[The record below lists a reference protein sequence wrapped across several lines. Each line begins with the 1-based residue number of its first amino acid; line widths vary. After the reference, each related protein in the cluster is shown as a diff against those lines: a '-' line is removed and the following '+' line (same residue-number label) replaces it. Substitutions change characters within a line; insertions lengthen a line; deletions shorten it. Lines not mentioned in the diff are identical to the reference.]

1 MQRTRRKN
9 PKRGHPSMMARMP
22 LAVAIY
28 FAISSTAFAQ
38 ADSPAPEPS
47 ASTEHTATLPTVTVT
62 AQKRAE
68 NLQKVPISIQVLS
81 TAKLKQQNVTDFA
94 SYAKLLPS
102 VSYQT
107 AGPGFAQVYMR
118 GVSSGGDGNHSGPLP
133 SVGVYLDEQPV
144 TTIQGALDLHIYDI
158 QRIESLAG
166 PQGTLYGASSQAGT
180 LRIITNKPDPS
191 GFAAGY
197 SLEANSTSHGG
208 LGNIAEGFINEPIS
222 DHAAI
227 RLVGWSEHDGGY
239 IDNKPGTRTFP
250 SWYAYT
256 HPDDA
261 AGVTAQAVASDGAGT
276 INNFNTAKDNY
287 NDTDTYGFRAALKV
301 DLNDNWT
308 ITPTVMAQDQRT
320 NGFFAYDPVVGD
332 LAVTHFYPE
341 KSKDRFVQTALTIQ
355 GKIGNF
361 DLTYAYANLGRHD
374 TVDSDYSDYG
384 FWYDVV
390 SGYGAFFYDNNGDLI
405 NPSQYIQGKDGYRKI
420 SHELR
425 IASPKD
431 DRFRF
436 VAGVFSQRQ
445 SHDIQQ
451 RYKVDGLADALSV
464 TGWPDTIWLT
474 KQIRKDNDDAIFGEL
489 SYDITDKLTATGGM
503 RFFRADNSLK
513 GFFGFSQGYYPGA
526 DYGEAGCIDQTDFH
540 GAPCLVFDKNVT
552 ENKHISKFNL
562 TYKINDTKMIYGTW
576 SEGYRPGGINRRGT
590 LPPYLSDFLTNYEF
604 GWKTTWLDNRLSING
619 SAFRETW
626 KDFQFAIL
634 GANGLTEIKN
644 ANQAEIK
651 GVEVEANWAATY
663 NLNISGGL
671 AYYDAKLTATYCG
684 FTDANGK
691 PITVCPPGTINPQTG
706 DPVDGPEANSGARLP
721 VTPQFKGNLTARYT
735 FDMGSYEAYWQASV
749 FHVGDRKS
757 DLRDATE
764 NLLGKMPAY
773 TLADLSFGFKKNSW
787 SLDFYVKNAFD
798 KRGQTS
804 RFTTCSES
812 ICGNPDHLPVPGYE
826 NGQVYIT
833 PVQPRVFGVR
843 FSQEF

>member
-1 MQRTRRKN
+1 MQRSTRKN
-9 PKRGHPSMMARMP
+9 LKRNHPSRMTRMP

-28 FAISSTAFAQ
+28 FAISSAALAQTDPQ
-38 ADSPAPEPS
+38 ADQPNAQKQG
-47 ASTEHTATLPTVTVT
+47 TATLPTVTVT

-81 TAKLKQQNVTDFA
+81 NTKLKQQNVTDFA
-94 SYAKLLPS
+94 SYVKLLPS

-118 GVSSGGDGNHSGPLP
+118 GVSSGGDGNHSGSLP
-133 SVGVYLDEQPV
+133 SVGVYLDEQPI

-158 QRIESLAG
+158 ARIESLAG

-197 SLEANSTSHGG
+197 SVEANSTSHGG
-208 LGNIAEGFINEPIS
+208 LGNIFEGFVNEPIS

-239 IDNKPGTRTFP
+239 IDNVPGTRTFP
-250 SWYAYT
+250 TW
-256 HPDDA
+256 
-261 AGVTAQAVASDGAGT
+261 GGT
-276 INNFNTAKDNY
+276 INNYNVAKKNY

-308 ITPTVMAQDQRT
+308 ITPTVMGQDQRT

-332 LAVTHFYPE
+332 LKVTHFYPE
-341 KSKDRFVQTALTIQ
+341 KSTDRFIQSALTIQ

-374 TVDSDYSDYG
+374 RVDSDYNDYG
-384 FWYDVV
+384 FWYDTV
-390 SGYGAFFYDNNGDLI
+390 YGLGEFFYDNNGDYI

-425 IASPKD
+425 LASPKD

-436 VAGVFSQRQ
+436 VAGIFSQRQ
-445 SHDIQQ
+445 SHDIEQ
-451 RYKVDGLADALSV
+451 RYKVDNFADSLDI
-464 TGWPDTIWLT
+464 TGWPDTVWLT
-474 KQIRKDNDDAIFGEL
+474 KQVRKDNDDAIFGEL
-489 SYDITDKLTATGGM
+489 SYDITDKFTATGGM

-513 GFFGFSQGYYPGA
+513 GFFGFSEGFYPGA
-526 DYGEAGCIDQTDFH
+526 GYGEDACLTTTDFH

-552 ENKHISKFNL
+552 ENKHISKVNL

-619 SAFRETW
+619 SVFRETW
-626 KDFQFAIL
+626 KDFQFSIL

-663 NLNISGGL
+663 NLNISGGFS
-671 AYYDAKLTATYCG
+671 YYDARLTANYCG
-684 FTDANGK
+684 ATDANGK
-691 PITVCPPGTINPQTG
+691 PITNCPVGSADFPY
-706 DPVDGPEANSGARLP
+706 GPEAPAGTQLTGGNPSNGLFPTPLNAGVPGGANLGARPLRR
-721 VTPQFKGNLTARYT
+721 VVAREVDRRLSRMLLAGEVAAGDEVRVDVRGEAGEGGLT
-735 FDMGSYEAYWQASV
+735 FE
-749 FHVGDRKS
+749 VGGD
-757 DLRDATE
+757 
-764 NLLGKMPAY
+764 G
-773 TLADLSFGFKKNSW
+773 
-787 SLDFYVKNAFD
+787 
-798 KRGQTS
+798 RG
-804 RFTTCSES
+804 
-812 ICGNPDHLPVPGYE
+812 
-826 NGQVYIT
+826 
-833 PVQPRVFGVR
+833 
-843 FSQEF
+843 

>member
-1 MQRTRRKN
+1 
-9 PKRGHPSMMARMP
+9 MMTRMP

-28 FAISSTAFAQ
+28 FAISSAAFAQ
-38 ADSPAPEPS
+38 TDTQTTGQQAPAP
-47 ASTEHTATLPTVTVT
+47 ADKTATLPTVTVT
-62 AQKRAE
+62 AQKRTE

-81 TAKLKQQNVTDFA
+81 STKLKQQNVTDFD

-197 SLEANSTSHGG
+197 SAEINATSGG
-208 LGNIAEGFINEPIS
+208 GMGHIVEGFVNEPIS
-222 DHAAI
+222 SNAAI

-239 IDNKPGTRTFP
+239 IDNVPGTRTFP
-250 SWYAYT
+250 SWFAAT
-256 HPDDA
+256 HPGDDA
-261 AGVTAQAVASDGAGT
+261 GATTQAVASDGAGT
-276 INNFNTAKDNY
+276 INNFNTAKNNY

-308 ITPTVMAQDQRT
+308 ITPTVMGQDQRT
-320 NGFFAYDPVVGD
+320 NGFFAFDPAVGD
-332 LAVTHFYPE
+332 LKVTHFYPE
-341 KSKDRFVQTALTIQ
+341 KSKDRFIQSALTVQ

-361 DLTYAYANLGRHD
+361 DVTYAYANLGRHD
-374 TVDSDYSDYG
+374 KVDSDYNDYG
-384 FWYDVV
+384 FWYDTV
-390 SGYGAFFYDNNGDLI
+390 YGLGSAFYDNNGDLI

-425 IASPKD
+425 IASPKE

-445 SHDIQQ
+445 SHDIEQ
-451 RYKVDGLADALSV
+451 RYKVDGLADVLSI

-526 DYGEAGCIDQTDFH
+526 DYGEAACISQTNFH
-540 GAPCLVFDKNVT
+540 GAPCLVFDKQVK

-604 GWKTTWLDNRLSING
+604 GWKTTWLDNRFSFNG
-619 SAFRETW
+619 SVFRETW

-651 GVEVEANWAATY
+651 GVEVEGNWAATY
-663 NLNISGGL
+663 NLNLSGGF
-671 AYYDAKLTATYCG
+671 AYYDAKLTANYCG
-684 FTDANGK
+684 LTDANGT
-691 PITVCPPGTINPQTG
+691 PITDCAS
-706 DPVDGPEANSGARLP
+706 PEAPNGAQLP
-721 VTPQFKGNLTARYT
+721 VTPKFKSDVTARYT
-735 FDMGSYEAYWQASV
+735 FDLGSYEAYWQASF
-749 FHVGDRKS
+749 FHVGKRKT
-757 DLRDATE
+757 DLRTFEDGV
-764 NLLGKMPAY
+764 LGDMPAY
-773 TLADLSFGFKKNSW
+773 NLTDLSVGIKKNSW

-798 KRGQTS
+798 QRGQIS
-804 RFTTCSES
+804 RFTTCAEAV
-812 ICGNPDHLPVPGYE
+812 CGNAAGGTVFPVPPQYA

-833 PVQPRVFGVR
+833 PVEPRVFGVR
-843 FSQEF
+843 FSQDF